1 MIIAVIMREYLYKSV
16 LYNFLDN
23 YCSLF
28 FAIIIVS
35 KGLSMSSKQNTSRFL
50 PQKST
55 GAPRS
60 NVYPHDKDSTNT
72 PHEKTFESSYS
83 SNNSTLNLNAQLITP
98 SDASSAHNFGHYY
111 HDIFTKLPYNTQ
123 RAYISDYN
131 EFAIFCKQYGM
142 QGFTNDFAHNETCI
156 KQYVGELCRSPL
168 AYRTIKRRLSALSK
182 FLGVAKLPNPI
193 IRSAY
198 LRDFI
203 RLSLIENR
211 KYRLSHKQ
219 AVPLTIEMLEQI
231 NNAIIPDSL
240 LELRDIAI
248 INLMFDALLRADELV
263 RVCVDHISARN
274 NTLLVVSSKSDQSG
288 QGQYR
293 FVSSSTISMIQEYIN
308 EANLDPKT
316 KMPRELSDLRGL
328 HKGILFRRLTNH
340 KTALLPFD
348 ENVPSH
354 MANVLNYSSV
364 YRIWQRIALRAGITE
379 NITPHSGRVGG
390 AVSLAEDGASLPEL
404 QLAGGWQSP
413 EMPGHYT
420 RQANVKRGGMAKLS
434 AKRKR

>member
-1 MIIAVIMREYLYKSV
+1 MSF
-16 LYNFLDN
+16 NFKPANL
-23 YCSLF
+23 S
-28 FAIIIVS
+28 S
-35 KGLSMSSKQNTSRFL
+35 HTKKGDRLTSTR
-50 PQKST
+50 
-55 GAPRS
+55 
-60 NVYPHDKDSTNT
+60 
-72 PHEKTFESSYS
+72 ESSLMHVDEVNAQ
-83 SNNSTLNLNAQLITP
+83 SNQFAQHQLTSTSENSTT
-98 SDASSAHNFGHYY
+98 HNVDSYFR
-111 HDIFTKLPYNTQ
+111 DIFTKLPYNTQ

-131 EFAIFCKQYGM
+131 EFSIFCKQCGLN
-142 QGFTNDFAHNETCI
+142 GFTNDFKHNEYCI
-156 KQYVGELCRSPL
+156 KKYVEELCQSPL

-182 FLGVAKLPNPI
+182 FLGIAQLPNPI
-193 IRSAY
+193 IQSAY

-211 KYRLSHKQ
+211 KFRLSHKQ
-219 AVPLTIEMLEQI
+219 AVPLTIEMVEQI

-240 LELRDIAI
+240 LELRDLAI

-263 RVCVDHISARN
+263 RVCVEDISSRN

-293 FVSSSTISMIQEYIN
+293 YVSSSTISMVQEYIN
-308 EANLDPKT
+308 EANIDPKT
-316 KMPRELSDLRGL
+316 KATRHHSDLRGL

-340 KTALLPFD
+340 KTALLPFN
-348 ENVPSH
+348 EHVPNH
-354 MANVLNYSSV
+354 QANVLNYSSV
-364 YRIWQRIALRAGITE
+364 YRIWQRIAKRAGLTE

-434 AKRKR
+434 AKRNR

>member
-1 MIIAVIMREYLYKSV
+1 MPS
-16 LYNFLDN
+16 
-23 YCSLF
+23 
-28 FAIIIVS
+28 
-35 KGLSMSSKQNTSRFL
+35 Q
-50 PQKST
+50 
-55 GAPRS
+55 
-60 NVYPHDKDSTNT
+60 TN
-72 PHEKTFESSYS
+72 SSYLPTTQLVNSNSDS
-83 SNNSTLNLNAQLITP
+83 SSQP
-98 SDASSAHNFGHYY
+98 QDSSSAAVPAFGIEYSHGKQHSSGSDDLTTSQFSSSDKNVESYY
-111 HDIFTKLPYNTQ
+111 QDIFTKLPYNTQ

-131 EFAIFCKQYGM
+131 EFAIFCKQAGLS
-142 QGFTNDFAHNETCI
+142 GFKNNFEHNEICI
-156 KQYVGELCRSPL
+156 KQYVEALCRSPL

-211 KYRLSHKQ
+211 KFRLSHKQ
-219 AVPLTIEMLEQI
+219 AVPLTIDMLEQI

-240 LELRDIAI
+240 LELRDLAI

-263 RVCVDHISARN
+263 RVCIEDISARN

-293 FVSSSTISMIQEYIN
+293 YVSSSTISMVQEYIN

-316 KMPRELSDLRGL
+316 KAPRLSSDLRGL
-328 HKGILFRRLTNH
+328 HKGVLFRRLTNH

-348 ENVPSH
+348 ENIPSH
-354 MANVLNYSSV
+354 KANVLNYSSV
-364 YRIWQRIALRAGITE
+364 YRIWQRIAQRAGISE

-420 RQANVKRGGMAKLS
+420 KQANVKRGGMAKLS

>member
-1 MIIAVIMREYLYKSV
+1 MPTTQLVNS
-16 LYNFLDN
+16 NSD
-23 YCSLF
+23 
-28 FAIIIVS
+28 
-35 KGLSMSSKQNTSRFL
+35 SSSQ
-50 PQKST
+50 PQ
-55 GAPRS
+55 
-60 NVYPHDKDSTNT
+60 DS
-72 PHEKTFESSYS
+72 
-83 SNNSTLNLNAQLITP
+83 
-98 SDASSAHNFGHYY
+98 SSAAVPAFGIEYSHGKQHSSGSDDLTTIQFSSSDKNVESYY
-111 HDIFTKLPYNTQ
+111 QDIFTKLPYNTQ

-131 EFAIFCKQYGM
+131 EFAIFCKQAGLS
-142 QGFTNDFAHNETCI
+142 GFKNNFEHNEICI
-156 KQYVGELCRSPL
+156 KQYVEALCRSPL

-211 KYRLSHKQ
+211 KFRLSHKQ
-219 AVPLTIEMLEQI
+219 AVPLTIDMLEQI

-240 LELRDIAI
+240 LELRDLAI

-263 RVCVDHISARN
+263 RVCIEDISARN

-293 FVSSSTISMIQEYIN
+293 YISSSTISMVQEYIN

-316 KMPRELSDLRGL
+316 KAIRLSSDLRGL
-328 HKGILFRRLTNH
+328 HKGVLFRRLTNH

-348 ENVPSH
+348 ENIPSH
-354 MANVLNYSSV
+354 KANVLNYSSV
-364 YRIWQRIALRAGITE
+364 YRIWQRIAQRAGISE

-420 RQANVKRGGMAKLS
+420 KQANVKRGGMAKLS

>member
-1 MIIAVIMREYLYKSV
+1 
-16 LYNFLDN
+16 
-23 YCSLF
+23 
-28 FAIIIVS
+28 
-35 KGLSMSSKQNTSRFL
+35 MSSPGCSM
-50 PQKST
+50 PS
-55 GAPRS
+55 
-60 NVYPHDKDSTNT
+60 
-72 PHEKTFESSYS
+72 KTTSSYLLTTQLVNSNSDS
-83 SNNSTLNLNAQLITP
+83 SSQP
-98 SDASSAHNFGHYY
+98 QDSSSATVPAFGIENSRGKQHTSGSDDLTTSQCSSSDNHVESYY
-111 HDIFTKLPYNTQ
+111 QDIFTKLPYNTQ

-131 EFAIFCKQYGM
+131 EFAIFCNQAGLS
-142 QGFTNDFAHNETCI
+142 GFKNDFEHNEHCI
-156 KQYVGELCRSPL
+156 KQYVEALCRSPL

-211 KYRLSHKQ
+211 KFRLSHKQ
-219 AVPLTIEMLEQI
+219 AVPLTIDMLEQI

-240 LELRDIAI
+240 LELRDLAI

-263 RVCVDHISARN
+263 RVCIEDISARN
-274 NTLLVVSSKSDQSG
+274 NTLLVVSSKNDQSG

-293 FVSSSTISMIQEYIN
+293 YISSSTISMVQEYIN

-316 KMPRELSDLRGL
+316 KATRLSSDLRGL
-328 HKGILFRRLTNH
+328 HKGVLFRRLTNH

-348 ENVPSH
+348 ENIPSH
-354 MANVLNYSSV
+354 KANVLNYSSV
-364 YRIWQRIALRAGITE
+364 YRIWQRIAQRAGISE

-420 RQANVKRGGMAKLS
+420 KQANVKRGGMAKLS

>member
-1 MIIAVIMREYLYKSV
+1 MSSPG
-16 LYNFLDN
+16 
-23 YCSLF
+23 C
-28 FAIIIVS
+28 
-35 KGLSMSSKQNTSRFL
+35 SMSSK
-50 PQKST
+50 
-55 GAPRS
+55 
-60 NVYPHDKDSTNT
+60 TN
-72 PHEKTFESSYS
+72 SSYLPTTQLVNSNSDS
-83 SNNSTLNLNAQLITP
+83 SSQPQNS
-98 SDASSAHNFGHYY
+98 SSATVPAFGIEYSRGKQHTSGSNDLTTSQISSSDKNVESYY
-111 HDIFTKLPYNTQ
+111 QDIFTKLPYNTQ

-131 EFAIFCKQYGM
+131 EFAIFCNQAGLS
-142 QGFTNDFAHNETCI
+142 GFKNDFEHNEHCI
-156 KQYVGELCRSPL
+156 KQYVEALCRSPL

-211 KYRLSHKQ
+211 KFRLSHKQ
-219 AVPLTIEMLEQI
+219 AVPLTIDMLEQI

-240 LELRDIAI
+240 LELRDLAI

-263 RVCVDHISARN
+263 RVCIEDISARN

-293 FVSSSTISMIQEYIN
+293 YVSSSTISMVQEYIN

-316 KMPRELSDLRGL
+316 KATRLSSDLRGL
-328 HKGILFRRLTNH
+328 HKGVLFRRLTNH

-348 ENVPSH
+348 ENIPSH
-354 MANVLNYSSV
+354 KANVLNYSSV
-364 YRIWQRIALRAGITE
+364 YRIWQRIAQRAGISE

-420 RQANVKRGGMAKLS
+420 KQANVKRGGMAKLS
-434 AKRKR
+434 VKRKR

>member
-1 MIIAVIMREYLYKSV
+1 MP
-16 LYNFLDN
+16 
-23 YCSLF
+23 
-28 FAIIIVS
+28 S
-35 KGLSMSSKQNTSRFL
+35 K
-50 PQKST
+50 
-55 GAPRS
+55 
-60 NVYPHDKDSTNT
+60 TN
-72 PHEKTFESSYS
+72 SSYLLTTQFVNSNSDS
-83 SNNSTLNLNAQLITP
+83 SSQP
-98 SDASSAHNFGHYY
+98 QDSSSATVPAFGIEYSRGKQHTSGSDDLRPSQCSSSDKNVDSYY
-111 HDIFTKLPYNTQ
+111 QDIFTKLPYNTQ

-131 EFAIFCKQYGM
+131 EFAIFCKQAGLS
-142 QGFTNDFAHNETCI
+142 GLKNNFEHNEICI
-156 KQYVGELCRSPL
+156 KQYVEALCRSPL

-211 KYRLSHKQ
+211 KFRLSHKQ
-219 AVPLTIEMLEQI
+219 AVPLTIDMLEQI

-240 LELRDIAI
+240 LELRDLAI

-263 RVCVDHISARN
+263 RVCIEDISARN

-293 FVSSSTISMIQEYIN
+293 YISSSTISMVQEYIN

-316 KMPRELSDLRGL
+316 KATRLSSDLRGL
-328 HKGILFRRLTNH
+328 HKGVLFRRLTNH

-348 ENVPSH
+348 ENIPSH
-354 MANVLNYSSV
+354 KANVLNYSSV
-364 YRIWQRIALRAGITE
+364 YRIWQRIAQRAGISE

-420 RQANVKRGGMAKLS
+420 KQANVKRGGMAKLS

>member
-1 MIIAVIMREYLYKSV
+1 MPTTQLVNS
-16 LYNFLDN
+16 NSD
-23 YCSLF
+23 
-28 FAIIIVS
+28 
-35 KGLSMSSKQNTSRFL
+35 SSSQ
-50 PQKST
+50 PQ
-55 GAPRS
+55 
-60 NVYPHDKDSTNT
+60 DS
-72 PHEKTFESSYS
+72 
-83 SNNSTLNLNAQLITP
+83 
-98 SDASSAHNFGHYY
+98 SSAAVPAFGIEYSHGKQHSSGSDDLTTSQFSSSDKNVESYY
-111 HDIFTKLPYNTQ
+111 QDIFTKLPYNTQ

-131 EFAIFCKQYGM
+131 EFTIFCKQAGLS
-142 QGFTNDFAHNETCI
+142 GFKNNFEHNEICI
-156 KQYVGELCRSPL
+156 KQYVEALCRSPL

-211 KYRLSHKQ
+211 KFRLSHKQ
-219 AVPLTIEMLEQI
+219 AVPLTIDMLEQI

-240 LELRDIAI
+240 LELRDLAI

-263 RVCVDHISARN
+263 RVCIEDISARN

-293 FVSSSTISMIQEYIN
+293 YVSSSTISMVQEYIN

-316 KMPRELSDLRGL
+316 KAPRLSSDLRGL
-328 HKGILFRRLTNH
+328 HKGVLFRRLTNH

-348 ENVPSH
+348 ENIPSH
-354 MANVLNYSSV
+354 KASVLNYSSV
-364 YRIWQRIALRAGITE
+364 YRIWQRIAQRAGISE

-420 RQANVKRGGMAKLS
+420 KQANVKRGGMAKLS

>member
-1 MIIAVIMREYLYKSV
+1 
-16 LYNFLDN
+16 
-23 YCSLF
+23 
-28 FAIIIVS
+28 
-35 KGLSMSSKQNTSRFL
+35 MSS
-50 PQKST
+50 T
-55 GAPRS
+55 GCSMPS
-60 NVYPHDKDSTNT
+60 QTN
-72 PHEKTFESSYS
+72 SSYLPTTQLVNSNSDS
-83 SNNSTLNLNAQLITP
+83 SSQP
-98 SDASSAHNFGHYY
+98 QDSSSAAVPAFGIEYSHGKQHSSGSDYLTTSQFSSSDKNVESYY
-111 HDIFTKLPYNTQ
+111 QDIFTKLPYNTQ

-131 EFAIFCKQYGM
+131 EFTIFCKQAGLS
-142 QGFTNDFAHNETCI
+142 GFKNNFEHNEICI
-156 KQYVGELCRSPL
+156 KQYVEALCRSPL

-211 KYRLSHKQ
+211 KFRLSHKQ
-219 AVPLTIEMLEQI
+219 AVPLTIDMLEQI

-240 LELRDIAI
+240 LELRDLAI

-263 RVCVDHISARN
+263 RVCIEDISARN

-293 FVSSSTISMIQEYIN
+293 YVSSSTISMVQEYIN

-316 KMPRELSDLRGL
+316 KAPRLSSDLRGL
-328 HKGILFRRLTNH
+328 HKGVLFRRLTNH

-348 ENVPSH
+348 ENIPSH
-354 MANVLNYSSV
+354 KANVLNYSSV
-364 YRIWQRIALRAGITE
+364 YRIWQRIAQRAGISE

-420 RQANVKRGGMAKLS
+420 KQANVKRGGMAKLS

>member
-1 MIIAVIMREYLYKSV
+1 MP
-16 LYNFLDN
+16 
-23 YCSLF
+23 
-28 FAIIIVS
+28 S
-35 KGLSMSSKQNTSRFL
+35 K
-50 PQKST
+50 
-55 GAPRS
+55 
-60 NVYPHDKDSTNT
+60 TN
-72 PHEKTFESSYS
+72 SSYLPTTQLVNSNSDS
-83 SNNSTLNLNAQLITP
+83 SSQPQNS
-98 SDASSAHNFGHYY
+98 SSATVPAFGIEYSHGKQHTSGSDDLTTSQFSSSDKNVESYY
-111 HDIFTKLPYNTQ
+111 QDIFTKLPYNTQ

-131 EFAIFCKQYGM
+131 EFAIFCKQAGLS
-142 QGFTNDFAHNETCI
+142 GFKNDFEHNEVCI
-156 KQYVGELCRSPL
+156 KQYVEALCRSPL

-211 KYRLSHKQ
+211 KFRLSHKQ
-219 AVPLTIEMLEQI
+219 AVPLTIDMLEQI

-240 LELRDIAI
+240 LELRDLAI

-263 RVCVDHISARN
+263 RVCIEDISARN

-293 FVSSSTISMIQEYIN
+293 YVSSSTISMVQEYIN

-316 KMPRELSDLRGL
+316 KAIRLSSDLRGL
-328 HKGILFRRLTNH
+328 HKGVLFRRLTNH

-348 ENVPSH
+348 ENIPSH
-354 MANVLNYSSV
+354 KANVLNYSSV
-364 YRIWQRIALRAGITE
+364 YRIWQRIAQRAGISE

-420 RQANVKRGGMAKLS
+420 KQANVKRGGMAKLS

>member
-1 MIIAVIMREYLYKSV
+1 MP
-16 LYNFLDN
+16 
-23 YCSLF
+23 
-28 FAIIIVS
+28 S
-35 KGLSMSSKQNTSRFL
+35 K
-50 PQKST
+50 
-55 GAPRS
+55 
-60 NVYPHDKDSTNT
+60 TN
-72 PHEKTFESSYS
+72 SSYLLTTQLVNSNSDS
-83 SNNSTLNLNAQLITP
+83 SSQP
-98 SDASSAHNFGHYY
+98 QDSSSATVPAFGIEYSHGKQHTSGSDDLTTSQFSSSDKNVESYY
-111 HDIFTKLPYNTQ
+111 QDIFTKLPYNTQ

-131 EFAIFCKQYGM
+131 EFAIFCKQAGLS
-142 QGFTNDFAHNETCI
+142 GFKNNFEHNEICI
-156 KQYVGELCRSPL
+156 KQYVEALCRSPL

-211 KYRLSHKQ
+211 KFRLSHKQ
-219 AVPLTIEMLEQI
+219 AVPLTIDMLEQI

-240 LELRDIAI
+240 LELRDLAI

-263 RVCVDHISARN
+263 RVCIEDISARN
-274 NTLLVVSSKSDQSG
+274 NTLLVVSSKSDQFG

-293 FVSSSTISMIQEYIN
+293 YVSSSTISMVQEYIN

-316 KMPRELSDLRGL
+316 KAIRLSSDLRGL
-328 HKGILFRRLTNH
+328 HKGVLFRRLTNH

-348 ENVPSH
+348 ENIPSH
-354 MANVLNYSSV
+354 KANVLNYSSV
-364 YRIWQRIALRAGITE
+364 YRIWQRIAQRAGISE

-420 RQANVKRGGMAKLS
+420 KQANVKRGGMAKLS

>member
-1 MIIAVIMREYLYKSV
+1 MPTTQLVNS
-16 LYNFLDN
+16 NSD
-23 YCSLF
+23 
-28 FAIIIVS
+28 
-35 KGLSMSSKQNTSRFL
+35 SSSQ
-50 PQKST
+50 PQ
-55 GAPRS
+55 
-60 NVYPHDKDSTNT
+60 DS
-72 PHEKTFESSYS
+72 
-83 SNNSTLNLNAQLITP
+83 
-98 SDASSAHNFGHYY
+98 SSAAVPAFGIEYSHGKQHSSGSDDLTTIQFSSSDKNVESYY
-111 HDIFTKLPYNTQ
+111 QDIFTKLPYNTQ
-123 RAYISDYN
+123 RAYVSDYN
-131 EFAIFCKQYGM
+131 EFVIFCKQAGLS
-142 QGFTNDFAHNETCI
+142 GFKNNFEHNEICI
-156 KQYVGELCRSPL
+156 KQYVEALCRSPL

-211 KYRLSHKQ
+211 KFRLSHKQ
-219 AVPLTIEMLEQI
+219 AVPLTIDMLEQI
-231 NNAIIPDSL
+231 NDAIIPDSL
-240 LELRDIAI
+240 LELRDLAI

-263 RVCVDHISARN
+263 RVCIEDISARN

-293 FVSSSTISMIQEYIN
+293 YVSSSTISMVQEYIN

-316 KMPRELSDLRGL
+316 KAPRLSSDLRGL
-328 HKGILFRRLTNH
+328 HKGVLFRRLTNH

-348 ENVPSH
+348 ENIPSH
-354 MANVLNYSSV
+354 KANVLNYSSV
-364 YRIWQRIALRAGITE
+364 YRIWQRIAQRAGISE

-420 RQANVKRGGMAKLS
+420 KQANVKRGGMAKLS

>member
-1 MIIAVIMREYLYKSV
+1 
-16 LYNFLDN
+16 
-23 YCSLF
+23 
-28 FAIIIVS
+28 
-35 KGLSMSSKQNTSRFL
+35 MSS
-50 PQKST
+50 T
-55 GAPRS
+55 GCSMPS
-60 NVYPHDKDSTNT
+60 QTN
-72 PHEKTFESSYS
+72 SSYLPTTQLVNSNSDS
-83 SNNSTLNLNAQLITP
+83 SSQP
-98 SDASSAHNFGHYY
+98 QDSSSAAVPAFGIEYSHGKQHSSGSDDLTTIQFSSSDKNVESYY
-111 HDIFTKLPYNTQ
+111 QDIFTKLPYNTQ

-131 EFAIFCKQYGM
+131 EFTIFCKQAGLS
-142 QGFTNDFAHNETCI
+142 GFKNNFEHNEICI
-156 KQYVGELCRSPL
+156 KQYVEALCRSPL

-211 KYRLSHKQ
+211 KFRLSHKQ
-219 AVPLTIEMLEQI
+219 AVPLTIDMLEQI

-240 LELRDIAI
+240 LELRDLAI

-263 RVCVDHISARN
+263 RVCIEDISARN

-293 FVSSSTISMIQEYIN
+293 YVSSSTISMVQEYIN

-316 KMPRELSDLRGL
+316 KAPRLSSDLRGL
-328 HKGILFRRLTNH
+328 HKGVLFRRLTNH

-348 ENVPSH
+348 ENIPSH
-354 MANVLNYSSV
+354 KASVLNYSSV
-364 YRIWQRIALRAGITE
+364 YRIWQRIAQRAGISE

-420 RQANVKRGGMAKLS
+420 KQANVKRGGMAKLS

>member
-1 MIIAVIMREYLYKSV
+1 MP
-16 LYNFLDN
+16 
-23 YCSLF
+23 
-28 FAIIIVS
+28 S
-35 KGLSMSSKQNTSRFL
+35 K
-50 PQKST
+50 
-55 GAPRS
+55 
-60 NVYPHDKDSTNT
+60 TN
-72 PHEKTFESSYS
+72 SSYMPTTQLVNSNSDS
-83 SNNSTLNLNAQLITP
+83 SSQP
-98 SDASSAHNFGHYY
+98 QDSSSAAVPAFGIEYSHGKQHSSGSDDLTTSQFSSSDKNVESYY
-111 HDIFTKLPYNTQ
+111 QDIFTKLPYNTQ

-131 EFAIFCKQYGM
+131 EFTIFCKQAGLS
-142 QGFTNDFAHNETCI
+142 GFKNNFEHNEICI
-156 KQYVGELCRSPL
+156 KQYVEALCRSPL

-211 KYRLSHKQ
+211 KFRLSHKQ
-219 AVPLTIEMLEQI
+219 AVPLTIDMLEQI

-240 LELRDIAI
+240 LELRDLAI

-263 RVCVDHISARN
+263 RVCIEDISARN

-293 FVSSSTISMIQEYIN
+293 YVSSSTISMVQEYIN

-316 KMPRELSDLRGL
+316 KAPRLSSDLRGL
-328 HKGILFRRLTNH
+328 HKGVLFRRLTNH

-348 ENVPSH
+348 ENIPSH
-354 MANVLNYSSV
+354 KASVLNYSSV
-364 YRIWQRIALRAGITE
+364 YRIWQRIAQRAGISE

-390 AVSLAEDGASLPEL
+390 AVSLAEDGATLPEL

-420 RQANVKRGGMAKLS
+420 KQANVKRGGMAKLS

>member
-1 MIIAVIMREYLYKSV
+1 
-16 LYNFLDN
+16 
-23 YCSLF
+23 
-28 FAIIIVS
+28 
-35 KGLSMSSKQNTSRFL
+35 MSS
-50 PQKST
+50 T
-55 GAPRS
+55 GCSMPS
-60 NVYPHDKDSTNT
+60 KTN
-72 PHEKTFESSYS
+72 SSYLPTTQLVNSNSDS
-83 SNNSTLNLNAQLITP
+83 SSQP
-98 SDASSAHNFGHYY
+98 QDSSSAAVPAFGIEYSHGKQHSSGSDDLTTIQFSSSDKNVESYY
-111 HDIFTKLPYNTQ
+111 QDIFTKLPYNTQ
-123 RAYISDYN
+123 RAYVSDYN
-131 EFAIFCKQYGM
+131 EFVIFCKQAGLS
-142 QGFTNDFAHNETCI
+142 GFKNNFEHNEICI
-156 KQYVGELCRSPL
+156 KQYVEALCRSPL

-211 KYRLSHKQ
+211 KFRLSHKQ
-219 AVPLTIEMLEQI
+219 AVPLTIDMLEQI

-240 LELRDIAI
+240 LELRDLAI

-263 RVCVDHISARN
+263 RVCIEDISARN

-293 FVSSSTISMIQEYIN
+293 YVSSSTISMVQEYIN
-308 EANLDPKT
+308 EANLEPKT
-316 KMPRELSDLRGL
+316 KAPRLSSDLRGL
-328 HKGILFRRLTNH
+328 HKGVLFRRLTNH

-348 ENVPSH
+348 ENIPSH
-354 MANVLNYSSV
+354 KANVLNYSSV
-364 YRIWQRIALRAGITE
+364 YRIWQRIAQRAGISE

-420 RQANVKRGGMAKLS
+420 KQANVKRGGMAKLS

>member
-1 MIIAVIMREYLYKSV
+1 
-16 LYNFLDN
+16 
-23 YCSLF
+23 
-28 FAIIIVS
+28 
-35 KGLSMSSKQNTSRFL
+35 MSS
-50 PQKST
+50 T
-55 GAPRS
+55 GCSMPS
-60 NVYPHDKDSTNT
+60 QTN
-72 PHEKTFESSYS
+72 SSYLPTTQLVNSNSDS
-83 SNNSTLNLNAQLITP
+83 SSQP
-98 SDASSAHNFGHYY
+98 QDSSSAAVPAFGIEYSHGKQHSSGSDDLTTSQFSSSDKNVESYY
-111 HDIFTKLPYNTQ
+111 QDIFTKLPYNTQ

-131 EFAIFCKQYGM
+131 EFTIFCKQAGLS
-142 QGFTNDFAHNETCI
+142 GFKNNFEHNEICI
-156 KQYVGELCRSPL
+156 KQYVEALCRSPL

-211 KYRLSHKQ
+211 KFRLSHKQ
-219 AVPLTIEMLEQI
+219 AVPLTIDMLEQI

-240 LELRDIAI
+240 LELRDLAI

-263 RVCVDHISARN
+263 RVCIEDISARN

-293 FVSSSTISMIQEYIN
+293 YVSSSTISMVQEYIN

-316 KMPRELSDLRGL
+316 KAPRLSSDLRGL
-328 HKGILFRRLTNH
+328 HKGVLFRRLTNH

-348 ENVPSH
+348 ENIPSH
-354 MANVLNYSSV
+354 KANVLNYSSV
-364 YRIWQRIALRAGITE
+364 YRIWQRIAQRAGISE

-390 AVSLAEDGASLPEL
+390 AVSLAEDGATLPEL

-420 RQANVKRGGMAKLS
+420 KQANVKRGGMAKLS

>member
-1 MIIAVIMREYLYKSV
+1 
-16 LYNFLDN
+16 
-23 YCSLF
+23 
-28 FAIIIVS
+28 
-35 KGLSMSSKQNTSRFL
+35 MSS
-50 PQKST
+50 T
-55 GAPRS
+55 GCSMPS
-60 NVYPHDKDSTNT
+60 QTN
-72 PHEKTFESSYS
+72 SSYLPTTQLVNSNSDS
-83 SNNSTLNLNAQLITP
+83 SSQP
-98 SDASSAHNFGHYY
+98 QDSSSAAVPAFGIEYSHGKQHSSGSDDLTTIQFSSSDKNVESYY
-111 HDIFTKLPYNTQ
+111 QDIFTKLPYNTQ
-123 RAYISDYN
+123 RAYVSDYN
-131 EFAIFCKQYGM
+131 EFVIFCKQAGLS
-142 QGFTNDFAHNETCI
+142 GFKNNFEHNEICI
-156 KQYVGELCRSPL
+156 KQYVEALCRSPL

-211 KYRLSHKQ
+211 KFRLSHKQ
-219 AVPLTIEMLEQI
+219 AVPLTIDMLEQI

-240 LELRDIAI
+240 LELRDLAI

-263 RVCVDHISARN
+263 RVCIEDISARN

-293 FVSSSTISMIQEYIN
+293 YVSSSTISMVQEYIN

-316 KMPRELSDLRGL
+316 KAPRLSSDLRGL
-328 HKGILFRRLTNH
+328 HKGVLFRRLTNH

-348 ENVPSH
+348 ENIPSH
-354 MANVLNYSSV
+354 KANVLNYSSV
-364 YRIWQRIALRAGITE
+364 YRIWQRIAQRAGISE

-420 RQANVKRGGMAKLS
+420 KQANVKRGGMAKLS

>member
-1 MIIAVIMREYLYKSV
+1 MP
-16 LYNFLDN
+16 
-23 YCSLF
+23 
-28 FAIIIVS
+28 S
-35 KGLSMSSKQNTSRFL
+35 K
-50 PQKST
+50 
-55 GAPRS
+55 
-60 NVYPHDKDSTNT
+60 TN
-72 PHEKTFESSYS
+72 SSYMPTTQLVNSNSDS
-83 SNNSTLNLNAQLITP
+83 SSQP
-98 SDASSAHNFGHYY
+98 QDSSSAAVPAFGIEYSHGKQHSSGSDYLTTSQFSSSDKNVESYY
-111 HDIFTKLPYNTQ
+111 QDIFTKLPYNTQ

-131 EFAIFCKQYGM
+131 EFTIFCKQAGLS
-142 QGFTNDFAHNETCI
+142 GFKNNFEHNEICI
-156 KQYVGELCRSPL
+156 KQYVEALCRSPL

-211 KYRLSHKQ
+211 KFRLSHKQ
-219 AVPLTIEMLEQI
+219 AVPLTIDMLEQI

-240 LELRDIAI
+240 LELRDLAI

-263 RVCVDHISARN
+263 RVCIEDISARN

-293 FVSSSTISMIQEYIN
+293 YVSSSTISMVQEYIN

-316 KMPRELSDLRGL
+316 KAPRLSSDLRGL
-328 HKGILFRRLTNH
+328 HKGVLFRRLTNH

-348 ENVPSH
+348 ENIPSH
-354 MANVLNYSSV
+354 KANVLNYSSV
-364 YRIWQRIALRAGITE
+364 YRIWQRIAQRAGISE

-420 RQANVKRGGMAKLS
+420 KQANVKRGGMAKLS

>member
-1 MIIAVIMREYLYKSV
+1 
-16 LYNFLDN
+16 
-23 YCSLF
+23 
-28 FAIIIVS
+28 
-35 KGLSMSSKQNTSRFL
+35 MSSPGCSMPSKTTSSYLLTTQLVNSNSDSSSQPQDSSSATVPAFGIEYSLGKQHTSGSDDLTTSRCSSSD
-50 PQKST
+50 K
-55 GAPRS
+55 
-60 NVYPHDKDSTNT
+60 NV
-72 PHEKTFESSYS
+72 ES
-83 SNNSTLNLNAQLITP
+83 
-98 SDASSAHNFGHYY
+98 YY
-111 HDIFTKLPYNTQ
+111 QDIFTKLPYNTQ

-131 EFAIFCKQYGM
+131 EFAIFCNQAGLS
-142 QGFTNDFAHNETCI
+142 GFKNDFEHNEHCI
-156 KQYVGELCRSPL
+156 KQYVEALCRSPL

-211 KYRLSHKQ
+211 KFRLSHKQ
-219 AVPLTIEMLEQI
+219 AVPLTIDMLEQI

-240 LELRDIAI
+240 LELRDLAI

-263 RVCVDHISARN
+263 RVCIEDISARN
-274 NTLLVVSSKSDQSG
+274 NTLLVVSSKNDQSG

-293 FVSSSTISMIQEYIN
+293 YISSSTISMVQEYVN

-316 KMPRELSDLRGL
+316 KATRLSSDLRGL
-328 HKGILFRRLTNH
+328 HKGVLFRRLTNH

-348 ENVPSH
+348 ENIPSH
-354 MANVLNYSSV
+354 KANVLNYSSV
-364 YRIWQRIALRAGITE
+364 YRIWQRIAQRAGISE

-420 RQANVKRGGMAKLS
+420 KQANVKRGGMAKLS

>member
-1 MIIAVIMREYLYKSV
+1 MPS
-16 LYNFLDN
+16 
-23 YCSLF
+23 
-28 FAIIIVS
+28 
-35 KGLSMSSKQNTSRFL
+35 Q
-50 PQKST
+50 
-55 GAPRS
+55 
-60 NVYPHDKDSTNT
+60 TN
-72 PHEKTFESSYS
+72 SSYLPTTQLVNSNSDS
-83 SNNSTLNLNAQLITP
+83 SSQP
-98 SDASSAHNFGHYY
+98 QDSSSAAVPAFGIEYSHGKQHSSGSDDLTTSQFSSSDKNVESYY
-111 HDIFTKLPYNTQ
+111 QDIFTKLPYNTQ

-131 EFAIFCKQYGM
+131 EFTIFCKQAGLS
-142 QGFTNDFAHNETCI
+142 GFKNNFEHNEICI
-156 KQYVGELCRSPL
+156 KQYVEALCRSPL

-211 KYRLSHKQ
+211 KFRLSHKQ
-219 AVPLTIEMLEQI
+219 AVPLTIDMLEQI

-240 LELRDIAI
+240 LELRDLAI

-263 RVCVDHISARN
+263 RVCIEDISARN

-293 FVSSSTISMIQEYIN
+293 YVSSSTISMVQEYIN

-316 KMPRELSDLRGL
+316 KAPRLSSDLRGL
-328 HKGILFRRLTNH
+328 HKGVLFRRLTNH

-348 ENVPSH
+348 ENIPSH
-354 MANVLNYSSV
+354 KASVLNYSSV
-364 YRIWQRIALRAGITE
+364 YRIWQRIAQRAGISE

-420 RQANVKRGGMAKLS
+420 KQANVKRGGMAKLS

>member
-1 MIIAVIMREYLYKSV
+1 M
-16 LYNFLDN
+16 
-23 YCSLF
+23 
-28 FAIIIVS
+28 
-35 KGLSMSSKQNTSRFL
+35 
-50 PQKST
+50 
-55 GAPRS
+55 
-60 NVYPHDKDSTNT
+60 
-72 PHEKTFESSYS
+72 
-83 SNNSTLNLNAQLITP
+83 
-98 SDASSAHNFGHYY
+98 
-111 HDIFTKLPYNTQ
+111 
-123 RAYISDYN
+123 
-131 EFAIFCKQYGM
+131 
-142 QGFTNDFAHNETCI
+142 
-156 KQYVGELCRSPL
+156 
-168 AYRTIKRRLSALSK
+168 
-182 FLGVAKLPNPI
+182 AKLPNPI

-211 KYRLSHKQ
+211 KFRLSHKQ
-219 AVPLTIEMLEQI
+219 AVPLTIDMLEQI

-240 LELRDIAI
+240 LELRDLAI

-263 RVCVDHISARN
+263 RVCIEDISARN

-293 FVSSSTISMIQEYIN
+293 YVSSSTISMVQEYIN

-316 KMPRELSDLRGL
+316 KAIRLSSDLRGL
-328 HKGILFRRLTNH
+328 HKGVLFRRLTNH

-348 ENVPSH
+348 ENIPSH
-354 MANVLNYSSV
+354 KANVLNYSSV
-364 YRIWQRIALRAGITE
+364 YRIWQRIAQRAGISE

-420 RQANVKRGGMAKLS
+420 KQANVKRGGMAKLS

>member
-1 MIIAVIMREYLYKSV
+1 MP
-16 LYNFLDN
+16 
-23 YCSLF
+23 
-28 FAIIIVS
+28 S
-35 KGLSMSSKQNTSRFL
+35 K
-50 PQKST
+50 
-55 GAPRS
+55 
-60 NVYPHDKDSTNT
+60 TN
-72 PHEKTFESSYS
+72 SSYLPTTQLVNSNSDS
-83 SNNSTLNLNAQLITP
+83 SSQP
-98 SDASSAHNFGHYY
+98 QDSSSAAVPAFGIEYSHGKQHSSGSDDLTTIQFSSSDKNVESYY
-111 HDIFTKLPYNTQ
+111 QDIFTKLPYNTQ
-123 RAYISDYN
+123 RAYVSDYN
-131 EFAIFCKQYGM
+131 EFVIFCKQAGLS
-142 QGFTNDFAHNETCI
+142 GFKNNFEHNEICI
-156 KQYVGELCRSPL
+156 KQYVEALCRSPL

-211 KYRLSHKQ
+211 KFRLSHKQ
-219 AVPLTIEMLEQI
+219 AVPLTIDMLEQI

-240 LELRDIAI
+240 LELRDLAI

-263 RVCVDHISARN
+263 RVCIEDISARN

-293 FVSSSTISMIQEYIN
+293 YVSSSTISMVQEYIN

-316 KMPRELSDLRGL
+316 KAPRLSSDLRGL
-328 HKGILFRRLTNH
+328 HKGVLFRRLTNH

-348 ENVPSH
+348 ENIPSH
-354 MANVLNYSSV
+354 KANVLNYSSV
-364 YRIWQRIALRAGITE
+364 YRIWQRIAQRAGISE

-420 RQANVKRGGMAKLS
+420 KQANVKRGGMAKLS

>member
-1 MIIAVIMREYLYKSV
+1 
-16 LYNFLDN
+16 
-23 YCSLF
+23 
-28 FAIIIVS
+28 
-35 KGLSMSSKQNTSRFL
+35 MSSKQHIPRLITQHSTVS
-50 PQKST
+50 KSHT
-55 GAPRS
+55 TAHQVDGANHVHKNQNQPTHTPATTTNRNAYRS
-60 NVYPHDKDSTNT
+60 SGAELLAPGD
-72 PHEKTFESSYS
+72 TFS
-83 SNNSTLNLNAQLITP
+83 SNSFEN
-98 SDASSAHNFGHYY
+98 YY
-111 HDIFTKLPYNTQ
+111 QDIFIKLPYNTQ

-131 EFAIFCKQYGM
+131 EFAIFCKQSGM
-142 QGFTNDFAHNETCI
+142 HGFTHDFGHNEACI
-156 KQYVGELCRSPL
+156 KRYVEALCQSPL

-263 RVCVDHISARN
+263 RVCVDDISARN

-316 KMPRELSDLRGL
+316 KQPRLVTDLRGL

-354 MANVLNYSSV
+354 KANVLNYSSV
-364 YRIWQRIALRAGITE
+364 YRIWQRIARRAGIAE

-420 RQANVKRGGMAKLS
+420 KQANVKRGGMAKLS

>member
-1 MIIAVIMREYLYKSV
+1 MPTTQLVNS
-16 LYNFLDN
+16 NSD
-23 YCSLF
+23 
-28 FAIIIVS
+28 
-35 KGLSMSSKQNTSRFL
+35 SSSQ
-50 PQKST
+50 PQ
-55 GAPRS
+55 
-60 NVYPHDKDSTNT
+60 DS
-72 PHEKTFESSYS
+72 
-83 SNNSTLNLNAQLITP
+83 
-98 SDASSAHNFGHYY
+98 SSAAVPAFGIEYSHGKQHSSGSDDLTTSQFSSSDKNVESYY
-111 HDIFTKLPYNTQ
+111 QDIFTKLPYNTQ

-131 EFAIFCKQYGM
+131 EFTIFCKQAGLS
-142 QGFTNDFAHNETCI
+142 GFKNNFEHNEICI
-156 KQYVGELCRSPL
+156 KQYVEALCRSPL

-211 KYRLSHKQ
+211 KFRLSHKQ
-219 AVPLTIEMLEQI
+219 AVPLTIDMLEQI

-240 LELRDIAI
+240 LELRDLAI

-263 RVCVDHISARN
+263 RVCIEDISARN

-293 FVSSSTISMIQEYIN
+293 YVSSSTISMVQEYIN

-316 KMPRELSDLRGL
+316 KAPRLSSDLRGL
-328 HKGILFRRLTNH
+328 HKGVLFRRLTNH

-348 ENVPSH
+348 ENIPSH
-354 MANVLNYSSV
+354 KANVLNYSSV
-364 YRIWQRIALRAGITE
+364 YRIWQRIAQRAGISE

-420 RQANVKRGGMAKLS
+420 KQANVKRGGMAKLS

>member
-1 MIIAVIMREYLYKSV
+1 
-16 LYNFLDN
+16 
-23 YCSLF
+23 
-28 FAIIIVS
+28 
-35 KGLSMSSKQNTSRFL
+35 MSSK
-50 PQKST
+50 
-55 GAPRS
+55 
-60 NVYPHDKDSTNT
+60 TN
-72 PHEKTFESSYS
+72 SSY
-83 SNNSTLNLNAQLITP
+83 LITTQLVNSN
-98 SDASSAHNFGHYY
+98 SDSHSQPQDSSSATVPAFGIENSRGKQHTSGSDDLTTSQCSSSDNHVESYY
-111 HDIFTKLPYNTQ
+111 QDIFTKLPYNTQ

-131 EFAIFCKQYGM
+131 EFAIFCKQAGLS
-142 QGFTNDFAHNETCI
+142 GFQNNFEHNEICI
-156 KQYVGELCRSPL
+156 KQYVEALCRSPL

-211 KYRLSHKQ
+211 KFRLSHKQ
-219 AVPLTIEMLEQI
+219 AVPLTIDMLEQI

-240 LELRDIAI
+240 LELRDLAI

-263 RVCVDHISARN
+263 RVCIEDISARN

-293 FVSSSTISMIQEYIN
+293 YVSSSTISMVQEYIN

-316 KMPRELSDLRGL
+316 KATRLSSDLRGL
-328 HKGILFRRLTNH
+328 HKGVLFRRLTNH

-348 ENVPSH
+348 ENIPSH
-354 MANVLNYSSV
+354 KANVLNYSSV
-364 YRIWQRIALRAGITE
+364 YRIWQRIAQRAGISE

-420 RQANVKRGGMAKLS
+420 KQANVKRGGMAKLS

>member
-1 MIIAVIMREYLYKSV
+1 MP
-16 LYNFLDN
+16 
-23 YCSLF
+23 
-28 FAIIIVS
+28 S
-35 KGLSMSSKQNTSRFL
+35 K
-50 PQKST
+50 
-55 GAPRS
+55 
-60 NVYPHDKDSTNT
+60 TN
-72 PHEKTFESSYS
+72 SSYLLTTQLVNSNSDS
-83 SNNSTLNLNAQLITP
+83 SSQPQDSSSATVPAFGIENSRGKQHTSGSDDLTTSQCSP
-98 SDASSAHNFGHYY
+98 SDNHVESYY
-111 HDIFTKLPYNTQ
+111 QDIFTKLPYNTQ

-131 EFAIFCKQYGM
+131 EFAIFCKQAGLS
-142 QGFTNDFAHNETCI
+142 GFKNNFEHNEICI
-156 KQYVGELCRSPL
+156 KQYVEALCRSPL

-211 KYRLSHKQ
+211 KFRLSHKQ
-219 AVPLTIEMLEQI
+219 AVPLTIDMLEQI

-240 LELRDIAI
+240 LELRDLAI

-263 RVCVDHISARN
+263 RVCIEDISARN

-293 FVSSSTISMIQEYIN
+293 YISSSTISMVQEYIN

-316 KMPRELSDLRGL
+316 KATRLSSDLRGL
-328 HKGILFRRLTNH
+328 HKGVLFRRLTNH

-348 ENVPSH
+348 ENIPSH
-354 MANVLNYSSV
+354 KANVLNYSSV
-364 YRIWQRIALRAGITE
+364 YRIWQRIAQRAGISE

-420 RQANVKRGGMAKLS
+420 KQANVKRGGMAKLS

>member
-1 MIIAVIMREYLYKSV
+1 MP
-16 LYNFLDN
+16 
-23 YCSLF
+23 
-28 FAIIIVS
+28 S
-35 KGLSMSSKQNTSRFL
+35 KT
-50 PQKST
+50 T
-55 GAPRS
+55 
-60 NVYPHDKDSTNT
+60 
-72 PHEKTFESSYS
+72 SSYLLTTQLVNSNSDS
-83 SNNSTLNLNAQLITP
+83 SSQPQNS
-98 SDASSAHNFGHYY
+98 SSATVPAFGIEYSRGKQHTSGSNDLTTSQISSSDKNVESYY
-111 HDIFTKLPYNTQ
+111 QDIFTKLPYNTQ

-131 EFAIFCKQYGM
+131 EFAIFCNQAGLS
-142 QGFTNDFAHNETCI
+142 GFKNDFEHNEHCI
-156 KQYVGELCRSPL
+156 KQYVEALCRSPL

-211 KYRLSHKQ
+211 KFRLSHKQ
-219 AVPLTIEMLEQI
+219 AVPLTIDMLEQI

-240 LELRDIAI
+240 LELRDLAI

-263 RVCVDHISARN
+263 RVCIEDISARN

-293 FVSSSTISMIQEYIN
+293 YVSSSTISMVQEYIN

-316 KMPRELSDLRGL
+316 KATRLSSDLRGL
-328 HKGILFRRLTNH
+328 HKGVLFRRLTNH

-348 ENVPSH
+348 ENIPSH
-354 MANVLNYSSV
+354 KANVLNYSSV
-364 YRIWQRIALRAGITE
+364 YRIWQRIAQRAGISE

-420 RQANVKRGGMAKLS
+420 KQANVKRGGMAKLS
-434 AKRKR
+434 VKRKR

>member
-1 MIIAVIMREYLYKSV
+1 
-16 LYNFLDN
+16 
-23 YCSLF
+23 
-28 FAIIIVS
+28 
-35 KGLSMSSKQNTSRFL
+35 MSSPGCSMPSKTNSSYLLTTQLVNSNSDSSSQ
-50 PQKST
+50 PQ
-55 GAPRS
+55 
-60 NVYPHDKDSTNT
+60 
-72 PHEKTFESSYS
+72 ESSSATVPAFGIEYS
-83 SNNSTLNLNAQLITP
+83 RGKQHTSG
-98 SDASSAHNFGHYY
+98 SDGLTTSQCSSSDKNVESYY
-111 HDIFTKLPYNTQ
+111 QDIFTKLPYNTQ

-131 EFAIFCKQYGM
+131 EFAIFCKQAGLS
-142 QGFTNDFAHNETCI
+142 GFKNNFEHNEICI
-156 KQYVGELCRSPL
+156 KQYVEALCRSPL

-211 KYRLSHKQ
+211 KFRLSHKQ
-219 AVPLTIEMLEQI
+219 AVPLTIDMLEQI

-240 LELRDIAI
+240 LELRDLAI

-263 RVCVDHISARN
+263 RVCIEDISARN

-293 FVSSSTISMIQEYIN
+293 YISSSTISMVQEYIN

-316 KMPRELSDLRGL
+316 NATRLSSDLRGL
-328 HKGILFRRLTNH
+328 HKGVLFRRLTNH

-348 ENVPSH
+348 ENIPSH
-354 MANVLNYSSV
+354 KANVLNYSSV
-364 YRIWQRIALRAGITE
+364 YRIWQRIAQRAGISE

-420 RQANVKRGGMAKLS
+420 KQANVKRGGMAKLS

>member
-1 MIIAVIMREYLYKSV
+1 
-16 LYNFLDN
+16 
-23 YCSLF
+23 
-28 FAIIIVS
+28 
-35 KGLSMSSKQNTSRFL
+35 MSSPGCSMPSKTNSSYLLTTQLVNSNSDSSSQ
-50 PQKST
+50 PQ
-55 GAPRS
+55 
-60 NVYPHDKDSTNT
+60 
-72 PHEKTFESSYS
+72 ESSSATVPAFGIEYS
-83 SNNSTLNLNAQLITP
+83 RGKQHTLG
-98 SDASSAHNFGHYY
+98 SDDLTTSQCSSSDKNVESYY
-111 HDIFTKLPYNTQ
+111 QDIFTKLPYNTQ

-131 EFAIFCKQYGM
+131 EFAIFCKQAGLS
-142 QGFTNDFAHNETCI
+142 GFKNNFEHNEICI
-156 KQYVGELCRSPL
+156 KQYVEALCRSPL

-211 KYRLSHKQ
+211 KFRLSHKQ
-219 AVPLTIEMLEQI
+219 AVPLTIDMLEQI

-240 LELRDIAI
+240 LELRDLAI

-263 RVCVDHISARN
+263 RVCIEDISARN

-293 FVSSSTISMIQEYIN
+293 YVSSSTISMVQEYIN

-316 KMPRELSDLRGL
+316 KATRLSSDLRGL
-328 HKGILFRRLTNH
+328 HKGVLFRRLTNH

-348 ENVPSH
+348 ENTPSH
-354 MANVLNYSSV
+354 KANVLNYSSV
-364 YRIWQRIALRAGITE
+364 YRIWQRIAQRAGISE

-420 RQANVKRGGMAKLS
+420 KQANVKRGGMAKLS

>member
-1 MIIAVIMREYLYKSV
+1 MPSKTNSSYLLTTQLVNS
-16 LYNFLDN
+16 NSD
-23 YCSLF
+23 
-28 FAIIIVS
+28 
-35 KGLSMSSKQNTSRFL
+35 SSSQ
-50 PQKST
+50 PQ
-55 GAPRS
+55 
-60 NVYPHDKDSTNT
+60 
-72 PHEKTFESSYS
+72 ESSSATVPAFGIEYS
-83 SNNSTLNLNAQLITP
+83 RGKQHTLG
-98 SDASSAHNFGHYY
+98 SDDLTTSQCSSSDKNVESYY
-111 HDIFTKLPYNTQ
+111 QDIFTKLPYNTQ

-131 EFAIFCKQYGM
+131 EFAIFCKQAGLS
-142 QGFTNDFAHNETCI
+142 GFKNNFEHNEICI
-156 KQYVGELCRSPL
+156 KQYVEALCRSPL

-211 KYRLSHKQ
+211 KFRLSHKQ
-219 AVPLTIEMLEQI
+219 AVPLTIDMLEQI

-240 LELRDIAI
+240 LELRDLAI

-263 RVCVDHISARN
+263 RVCIEDISARN

-293 FVSSSTISMIQEYIN
+293 YISSSTISMVQEYIN

-316 KMPRELSDLRGL
+316 KATRLSSDLRGL
-328 HKGILFRRLTNH
+328 HKGVLFRRLTNH

-348 ENVPSH
+348 ENIPSH
-354 MANVLNYSSV
+354 KANVLNYSSV
-364 YRIWQRIALRAGITE
+364 YRIWQRIAQRAGISE

-420 RQANVKRGGMAKLS
+420 KQANVKRGGMAKLS

>member
-1 MIIAVIMREYLYKSV
+1 
-16 LYNFLDN
+16 
-23 YCSLF
+23 
-28 FAIIIVS
+28 
-35 KGLSMSSKQNTSRFL
+35 MSSPGCSMPSK
-50 PQKST
+50 
-55 GAPRS
+55 
-60 NVYPHDKDSTNT
+60 TN
-72 PHEKTFESSYS
+72 SSYLLTTQLVNSNSDS
-83 SNNSTLNLNAQLITP
+83 SSQP
-98 SDASSAHNFGHYY
+98 QDSSSATVPAFGIEYSRGKQHTSGSDDLTTSQISSSDKNVESYY
-111 HDIFTKLPYNTQ
+111 QDIFTKLPYNTQ

-131 EFAIFCKQYGM
+131 EFAIFCKQAGLS
-142 QGFTNDFAHNETCI
+142 GFKNNFEHNEICI
-156 KQYVGELCRSPL
+156 KQYVEALCRSPL

-211 KYRLSHKQ
+211 KFRLSHKQ
-219 AVPLTIEMLEQI
+219 AVPLTIDMLEQI

-240 LELRDIAI
+240 LELRDLAI

-263 RVCVDHISARN
+263 RVCIEDISARN

-293 FVSSSTISMIQEYIN
+293 YVSSSTISMVQEYIN

-316 KMPRELSDLRGL
+316 KATRLSSDLRGL
-328 HKGILFRRLTNH
+328 HKGVLFRRLTNH

-348 ENVPSH
+348 ENIPSH
-354 MANVLNYSSV
+354 KANVLNYSSV
-364 YRIWQRIALRAGITE
+364 YRIWQRIAQRAGISE

-420 RQANVKRGGMAKLS
+420 KQANVKRGGMAKLS

>member
-1 MIIAVIMREYLYKSV
+1 MP
-16 LYNFLDN
+16 
-23 YCSLF
+23 
-28 FAIIIVS
+28 S
-35 KGLSMSSKQNTSRFL
+35 KT
-50 PQKST
+50 T
-55 GAPRS
+55 
-60 NVYPHDKDSTNT
+60 
-72 PHEKTFESSYS
+72 SSYLLTTQLVNSNSDS
-83 SNNSTLNLNAQLITP
+83 SSQP
-98 SDASSAHNFGHYY
+98 QDSSSATVPAFGIEYSLGKQHTSGSDDLTISQCSSSDKNVESYY
-111 HDIFTKLPYNTQ
+111 QDIFTKLPYNTQ

-131 EFAIFCKQYGM
+131 EFAIFCNQAGLS
-142 QGFTNDFAHNETCI
+142 GFKNDFEHNEHCI
-156 KQYVGELCRSPL
+156 KQYVEALCRSPL

-211 KYRLSHKQ
+211 KFHLSHKQ
-219 AVPLTIEMLEQI
+219 AVPLTIDMLEQI

-240 LELRDIAI
+240 LELRDLAI

-263 RVCVDHISARN
+263 RVCIEDISARN

-293 FVSSSTISMIQEYIN
+293 YVTSSTISMVQEYIN

-316 KMPRELSDLRGL
+316 KATRLSSDLRGL
-328 HKGILFRRLTNH
+328 HKGVLFRRLTNH

-348 ENVPSH
+348 ENIPSH
-354 MANVLNYSSV
+354 KANVLNYSSV
-364 YRIWQRIALRAGITE
+364 YRIWQRIAQRAGISE

-420 RQANVKRGGMAKLS
+420 KQANVKRGGMAKLS

>member
-1 MIIAVIMREYLYKSV
+1 
-16 LYNFLDN
+16 
-23 YCSLF
+23 
-28 FAIIIVS
+28 
-35 KGLSMSSKQNTSRFL
+35 MSSK
-50 PQKST
+50 
-55 GAPRS
+55 
-60 NVYPHDKDSTNT
+60 TN
-72 PHEKTFESSYS
+72 SSYLPTTQLVNSNSDS
-83 SNNSTLNLNAQLITP
+83 SSQP
-98 SDASSAHNFGHYY
+98 QDSSSATVPAFGIEYSRGKQHTSGSNDLTTSQISSSDKNVESYY
-111 HDIFTKLPYNTQ
+111 QDIFTKLPYNTQ

-131 EFAIFCKQYGM
+131 EFAIFCNQAGLSGLK
-142 QGFTNDFAHNETCI
+142 NDFEHNEHCI
-156 KQYVGELCRSPL
+156 KQYVEALCRSPL

-211 KYRLSHKQ
+211 KFRLSHKQ
-219 AVPLTIEMLEQI
+219 AVPLTIDMLEQI

-240 LELRDIAI
+240 LELRDLAI

-263 RVCVDHISARN
+263 RVCIEDISARN

-293 FVSSSTISMIQEYIN
+293 YVSSSTISMVQEYIN

-316 KMPRELSDLRGL
+316 KATRLSSDLRGL
-328 HKGILFRRLTNH
+328 HKGVLFRRLTNH

-348 ENVPSH
+348 ENIPSH
-354 MANVLNYSSV
+354 KANVLNYSSV
-364 YRIWQRIALRAGITE
+364 YRIWQRIAQRAGISE

-420 RQANVKRGGMAKLS
+420 KQANVKRGGMAKLS
-434 AKRKR
+434 VKRKR